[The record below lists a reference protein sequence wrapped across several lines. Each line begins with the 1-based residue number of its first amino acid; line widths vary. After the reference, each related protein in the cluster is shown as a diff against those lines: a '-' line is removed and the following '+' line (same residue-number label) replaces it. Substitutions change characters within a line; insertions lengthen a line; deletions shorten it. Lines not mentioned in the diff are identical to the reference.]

1 MVHPRH
7 RDGSGLRR
15 TPALV
20 ALHHPPARRCRP
32 LPSPNTA
39 STLLSRPCR
48 RPGDGY
54 RVYPRLETSESVKL
68 SELLEL
74 GFPPK
79 KTRDVASADKTSK
92 LRTLPSAASHSPR
105 FRRFRTCAGAA
116 RARRPCTPISPP
128 PTSLPSAGP
137 SIRPTTPVAPSPTQ
151 ITMTSATSAVNQGYS
166 CSATART
173 APLQPTPHASACK
186 AHPPTNG
193 CATRAAVLGSTAT
206 TASPRAPT
214 CPNSEVAVKVGWD
227 HSCAR

>member
-1 MVHPRH
+1 MPAGRSASRPAGGLRAGVRPGPERLLMVHPRR

-79 KTRDVASADKTSK
+79 KTSDVASADKTSK

-105 FRRFRTCAGAA
+105 FRRFRT
-116 RARRPCTPISPP
+116 PPSPP
-128 PTSLPSAGP
+128 LGP
-137 SIRPTTPVAPSPTQ
+137 Q
-151 ITMTSATSAVNQGYS
+151 L
-166 CSATART
+166 C
-173 APLQPTPHASACK
+173 PLDT
-186 AHPPTNG
+186 
-193 CATRAAVLGSTAT
+193 L
-206 TASPRAPT
+206 PRAIATQPPPWRPKT
-214 CPNSEVAVKVGWD
+214 AAAAPPRAER
-227 HSCAR
+227 SCADPGATLWRPEAAAPIQFN